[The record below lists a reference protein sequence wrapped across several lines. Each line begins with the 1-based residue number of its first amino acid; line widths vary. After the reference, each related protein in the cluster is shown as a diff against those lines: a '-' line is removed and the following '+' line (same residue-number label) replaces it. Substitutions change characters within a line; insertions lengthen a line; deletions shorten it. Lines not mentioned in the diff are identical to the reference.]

1 MTTTTAKTL
10 LTVKTDLS
18 LKKAAQKT
26 AKKIGLPLGT
36 VVNGFLRRFIQTKEA
51 YFAESYKPTEY
62 LKRSIEQSR
71 KDFAEGRYKTA
82 HSVEELAEQL
92 GVKWKA
98 K

>member
-36 VVNGFLRRFIQTKEA
+36 VINGFLRRFVATKEA
-51 YFAESYKPTEY
+51 YFAESYKPTPY
-62 LKRSIEQSR
+62 LKHVLEQSE
-71 KDFAEGRYKTA
+71 KDYAEGRYKTA
-82 HSVEELAEQL
+82 HSVKELMEQL
-92 GVKWKA
+92 GVK
-98 K
+98 